1 MFRALYLESGD
12 GETVVSIR
20 GLENT
25 NLPDGD
31 VTVSVTHSTINYKDA
46 LAITGRAPV
55 VRSYP
60 MIPGID
66 FAGTVERSDHPGFK
80 VGDWV
85 LCDGWGLGE
94 TRWGG
99 LSNRARVSGDWLVPI
114 PRGKTAAWAMGLGT
128 AGYTAGLCVMALE
141 DAGVKPDGSPVLVTG
156 ASGGVGGVTIA
167 MLARR
172 GFSVTALTGRPEE
185 RDYLLSLGAH
195 DIMERAAYLDP
206 PKPLGKERWVGVV
219 DTCGG
224 TILANALAETRYG
237 GAVAACG
244 LAAGRDL
251 STTVA
256 PFILRGVRLLG
267 VDSVYAPLGR
277 RIKVWDRLAHD
288 LKDDMVER
296 MVETISL
303 EAVPQAAERL
313 LAGKVRGR
321 LVVDMAA

>member
-1 MFRALYLESGD
+1 
-12 GETVVSIR
+12 
-20 GLENT
+20 
-25 NLPDGD
+25 
-31 VTVSVTHSTINYKDA
+31 
-46 LAITGRAPV
+46 
-55 VRSYP
+55 
-60 MIPGID
+60 
-66 FAGTVERSDHPGFK
+66 
-80 VGDWV
+80 
-85 LCDGWGLGE
+85 
-94 TRWGG
+94 
-99 LSNRARVSGDWLVPI
+99 
-114 PRGKTAAWAMGLGT
+114 MGLGT

-156 ASGGVGGVTIA
+156 ASGGVGGVAIA